1 MPTRI
6 NSNEAYVIDSLTNR
20 YDSVGG
26 SSLSYNAAGDLVKDK
41 DSYEYEYDY
50 ENRIVKIIKDGND
63 IAEFAYDALGRR
75 IEKKD
80 LIDSNNTRRYY
91 YNYNWQVLEEYD
103 SQNNRKN
110 YYVYGNYID
119 EVLRMGGNFYY
130 LHDHLYSPVV
140 LYMGASNNYAV
151 FERYE
156 YDAYGNCH
164 VLEPNFADDPDG
176 QSDFDN
182 PYLFTG
188 RRVDILDSG
197 SLKIQYNRNRYYD
210 QHTGRW
216 LTHDPLGITPNPQ
229 QPNYFAAI
237 SQYKDGLSLYEYA
250 SSNPLGIVDPSGLS
264 IISIIV
270 EAIALHCTDWTD
282 GPYMLIQ
289 VELALIRAGDYRC
302 LPGAFTGGGNPYKHC
317 VWSCEVAK
325 KYGEDQARRCGRLKE
340 DVDWAIANLA
350 DSISDSCWNNLLPD
364 SVKSMIAAWVCSA
377 YQRSD
382 LRDNAAGRDCGTDQC
397 LICKYPDCGDCCENE
412 KNIGPR
418 TPEGRESDG
427 ERPYSP
433 RCRDRYQEALDP
445 EPGPVL
451 LGL

>member
-164 VLEPNFADDPDG
+164 ILEPNFADDPDG

-188 RRVDILDSG
+188 RRVDILDNG

-229 QPNYFAAI
+229 LPNYFDAI
-237 SQYKDGLSLYEYA
+237 SQYKDGLSLYEYVR
-250 SSNPLGIVDPSGLS
+250 SNPINKLDQLGLWGYTPMPWDAPLFD
-264 IISIIV
+264 
-270 EAIALHCTDWTD
+270 C
-282 GPYMLIQ
+282 Q
-289 VELALIRAGDYRC
+289 
-302 LPGAFTGGGNPYKHC
+302 
-317 VWSCEVAK
+317 
-325 KYGEDQARRCGRLKE
+325 
-340 DVDWAIANLA
+340 
-350 DSISDSCWNNLLPD
+350 
-364 SVKSMIAAWVCSA
+364 
-377 YQRSD
+377 
-382 LRDNAAGRDCGTDQC
+382 LRDLAGGWSPYDPFECKWMERCRRETPYPTDCD
-397 LICKYPDCGDCCENE
+397 DDV
-412 KNIGPR
+412 
-418 TPEGRESDG
+418 SDG
-427 ERPYSP
+427 YCESVLSGTTKFVCKDTEITTYFDVRTRCYTKTRIKVKVKTYMVTYVCTHLNTWSKTSESFSHLQTVTEIVIECVKRRVYCPPHLIWRRER
-433 RCRDRYQEALDP
+433 CEL
-445 EPGPVL
+445 
-451 LGL
+451 